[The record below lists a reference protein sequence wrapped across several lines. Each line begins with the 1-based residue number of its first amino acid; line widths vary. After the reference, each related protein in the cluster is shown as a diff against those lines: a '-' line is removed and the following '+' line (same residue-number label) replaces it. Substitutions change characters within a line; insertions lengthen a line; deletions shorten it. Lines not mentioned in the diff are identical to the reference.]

1 MSANNSKPKNANPVI
16 VLREEPSDLG
26 RHLLLLLPALLGSV
40 IFHAAL
46 VVVFVIY
53 VLLQKDPPEPEMV
66 TAPPQ
71 AINAEPAEEK
81 KETFTVVD
89 VDPAAVEYDT
99 DVQFAN
105 ERIEK
110 VSVPGANNPDEAIG
124 IKGGD
129 PTMTPF
135 NIPNPGGYGTPG
147 QGGAIESNSPFGIA
161 TNAPGFSGGGIGG
174 MALEKTFA
182 GRSGSTRQNS
192 LREGGGTK
200 ESEACVTQGLKWL
213 IRQQLADGRWTLGNA
228 NDARPIAATA
238 FGLLPFLA
246 AGKTHK
252 PAKDNPYDKAIDK
265 GLNFLKR
272 SQDQKTGFFGG
283 NMYDHGLATI
293 AMCEAYG
300 LSQDPA
306 LRRSAQLGINLIV
319 SAQDA
324 RGGWGY
330 NSTGGGADMSVSGW
344 QIMALKSGQMAGLV
358 VSENA
363 IQKTKNFLRDGCSKA
378 DDGYPYNVANA
389 NNNPSTYRMTAVGLL
404 CRQYMENWGP
414 SNPSMIKAIK
424 NFIQT
429 HPPTIQDVYYYYY
442 ATQVMHHFGGQDWRK
457 WNDVMRETLIKKQD
471 ATKGTNEGSWD
482 PAGDPWGT
490 HGGRLMIT
498 SLNLLTLEVYYRYL
512 PLYYRDAGY
521 GKDDAVKKAI

>member
-1 MSANNSKPKNANPVI
+1 MSANNSKPKNSTPVV

-26 RHLLLLLPALLGSV
+26 RHLLLLLPALFGSV

-46 VVVFVIY
+46 VVVFVAY
-53 VLLQKDPPEPEMV
+53 VFLQSSDVKEDEMV
-66 TAPPQ
+66 KAAPPS
-71 AINAEPAEEK
+71 INAEPAEDK

-89 VDPAAVEYDT
+89 TDPAQVEYDT
-99 DVQFAN
+99 DIQFAN

-110 VSVPGANNPDEAIG
+110 VSVPGAVNPNEAIG
-124 IKGGD
+124 INGGD
-129 PTMTPF
+129 TTMSPI
-135 NIPNPGGYGTPG
+135 NLPAPGGYGIG
-147 QGGAIESNSPFGIA
+147 QGGAIESKSIFGTDSPAKGD
-161 TNAPGFSGGGIGG
+161 SGGYGPRG
-174 MALEKTFA
+174 LPLDKTFA
-182 GRSGSTRQNS
+182 GRSGSTRANS

-200 ESEACVTQGLKWL
+200 ESEACVTQGLRWL

-228 NDARPIAATA
+228 NDARPTAATA

-265 GLNFLKR
+265 GLNFLKKT
-272 SQDQKTGFFGG
+272 QDQKTGFFGG

-319 SAQDA
+319 SAQDP

-330 NSTGGGADMSVSGW
+330 NQTGGGADMSVSGW
-344 QIMALKSGQMAGLV
+344 QMMALKSGQMAGLV
-358 VSENA
+358 VPDNTIKKAKSFLA
-363 IQKTKNFLRDGCSKA
+363 DSCGKTDE
-378 DDGYPYNVANA
+378 GYPYNTGG
-389 NNNPSTYRMTAVGLL
+389 PSTYRMTAVGLL

-429 HPPTIQDVYYYYY
+429 TPPTTPDVYYYYY
-442 ATQVMHHFGGQDWRK
+442 ATQVMHHFGGKDWRD
-457 WNDVMRETLIKKQD
+457 WNEKMRETLIKKQD
-471 ATKGTNEGSWD
+471 MTKGTNEGSWD

-521 GKDDAVKKAI
+521 GKDAAVQKAL